1 MENPE
6 GDVVS
11 FIDYVVISTD
21 GMDMDGLN
29 YNVGEEVFFKVNRFY
44 QNKCMERDSKL
55 WQCQVDKHR
64 IFLQKSYSN
73 YHLQIGD
80 QTKFYRE
87 IIHPTV
93 ERVYKKGMSFVK
105 RIVFQTIHSIPDTF
119 PARPT
124 EYLEVNELSFH
135 ITNLAQ
141 SESFRILL
149 SVITDLF
156 NNCKTY
162 KITYVT
168 ENSRTFSMLLP
179 LYLFDKDRT
188 TKTMQ
193 SLGDTHD
200 AERGGFRKHIAAGPT
215 DWSRKVTDTGR
226 HQPPYHRRRERQVS
240 ISADTR
246 ERCNPSQIQK
256 AVCS

>member
-1 MENPE
+1 MENPH

-11 FIDYVVISTD
+11 FTDYIVISPD
-21 GMDMDGLN
+21 SIDREGLS
-29 YNVGEEVFFKVNRFY
+29 YNVGEEIFFKVNRFY

-55 WQCQVDKHR
+55 WQCQVGKHR
-64 IFLQKSYSN
+64 IFVQKSYSN
-73 YHLQIGD
+73 YHLQVGD
-80 QTKFYRE
+80 QTKFFRE

-105 RIVFQTIHSIPDTF
+105 RIVFQTIHDIPDTF

-124 EYLEVNELSFH
+124 EYLEVNELSFQ
-135 ITNLAQ
+135 IKNLML

-156 NNCKTY
+156 NNNNKTY

-168 ENSRTFSMLLP
+168 ENATTFSMLLP
-179 LYLFDKDRT
+179 IYLFDKDRT
-188 TKTMQ
+188 ANTKAN
-193 SLGDTHD
+193 LAD
-200 AERGGFRKHIAAGPT
+200 AQDGARDSWKHVARGPSE
-215 DWSRKVTDTGR
+215 WSMKGSEPRR
-226 HQPPYHRRRERQVS
+226 HQPPYHRGKSRLVS

-246 ERCNPSQIQK
+246 ERYNPSQIHK